1 MDILCVFRLTAAARL
16 GLYKCI
22 NETFTVKDSWGEHG
36 DNPTTSLKTPSNP
49 HVHEFD
55 GTTWNRFLRP
65 PAECSLESGG
75 ETQTETK
82 RTFAQMKHQLDDLVY
97 A

>member
-1 MDILCVFRLTAAARL
+1 MDILRVFRLTAAARL

-22 NETFTVKDSWGEHG
+22 NETFTTKDSWGERG
-36 DNPTTSLKTPSNP
+36 DNPTTILKTPSNP

-55 GTTWNRFLRP
+55 GTKWNRNLSP
-65 PAECSLESGG
+65 TAECSLVSGR

-82 RTFAQMKHQLDDLVY
+82 LSFAKIKHQLEDLVY
-97 A
+97 Q